1 MYGLLVYFSDAR
13 FSRLAA
19 ASALARRF
27 IAARIKTSSSV
38 KPRVVIFHMTS
49 HSAFERRIF
58 LKGKI
63 RANVMPNV
71 SAGKDDGY
79 KKSIDSRMLKAS
91 KLSIVTRV
99 R

>member
-1 MYGLLVYFSDAR
+1 MKRFFAMYGLLVYFSDAR

-38 KPRVVIFHMTS
+38 KPRAVIFHMTF
-49 HSAFERRIF
+49 HNAFERRMS

-63 RANVMPNV
+63 RANAMPHV
-71 SAGKDDGY
+71 SDGKDSG
-79 KKSIDSRMLKAS
+79 
-91 KLSIVTRV
+91 
-99 R
+99 

>member
-27 IAARIKTSSSV
+27 IAARIKTSASV

-49 HSAFERRIF
+49 HNAFERRIS
-58 LKGKI
+58 LNDKI
-63 RANVMPNV
+63 RANAMPHVN
-71 SAGKDDGY
+71 AGKDSD
-79 KKSIDSRMLKAS
+79 
-91 KLSIVTRV
+91 
-99 R
+99 

>member
-27 IAARIKTSSSV
+27 IAARIKISACV
-38 KPRVVIFHMTS
+38 KRRVVIFHMTS
-49 HSAFERRIF
+49 HNAFERRIS

-63 RANVMPNV
+63 RANVVPHV
-71 SAGKDDGY
+71 SDGR
-79 KKSIDSRMLKAS
+79 DSG
-91 KLSIVTRV
+91 
-99 R
+99 